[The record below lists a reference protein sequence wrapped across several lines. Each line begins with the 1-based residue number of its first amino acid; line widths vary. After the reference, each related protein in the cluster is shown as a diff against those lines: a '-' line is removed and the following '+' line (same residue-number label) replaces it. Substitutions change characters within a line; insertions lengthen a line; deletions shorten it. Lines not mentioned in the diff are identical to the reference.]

1 MATITAENVLQLI
14 DQMSLSEPLVV
25 VAARLFQLIVGDAL
39 TRNPSNVDTISAAS
53 APSERGFYATTKE
66 MLSPRRVYCRCELCF
81 APFRKVQLGG
91 SVYVL
96 PKMCQPGQ

>member
-53 APSERGFYATTKE
+53 APEGFIAAANFVSYRFVKRSLE
-66 MLSPRRVYCRCELCF
+66 VRN
-81 APFRKVQLGG
+81 
-91 SVYVL
+91 YVL